1 MRRTTLVRRA
11 AIAAATPL
19 LLVTLTSCG
28 SDDADD
34 TANSSDSTSESDGAD
49 AAPVADVAQ
58 GEEVD
63 PEEFADEIASGLEDV
78 TTAHLTM
85 TMEGGTM
92 EMTAEGDV
100 DYTETPPAMAMTMSS
115 SAMGGEE
122 MDIRLVDG
130 TIYASVPGMTNGKFI
145 ALDSDDP
152 NNPMG
157 QLFTEQLD
165 PRKTMEGL
173 TEGIE
178 TVVFVGDEDVDGESL
193 RHYTMTLD
201 PEALK
206 ELAGDMMGQMGSGH
220 MGSGQPKVDFPEE
233 MTYDIWLDDESRT
246 RVTEMD
252 LGGANG
258 SVTVEMDGWGEPV
271 SIKAPP
277 ENEIVDMPGM
287 PGGTPAA

>member
-34 TANSSDSTSESDGAD
+34 TANTSASTSESDGAG
-49 AAPVADVAQ
+49 AAPVADVAE

-63 PEEFADEIASGLEDV
+63 PAEFADEIASGLDDV

-100 DYTETPPAMAMTMSS
+100 DYTETPPAMAMTMSN
-115 SAMGGEE
+115 SAMGEEE

-178 TVVFVGDEDVDGESL
+178 KVVFVGEEDVDGESL

-206 ELAGDMMGQMGSGH
+206 ELGGDMMGQMGT
-220 MGSGQPKVDFPEE
+220 GQPKVDLPEE

-252 LGGANG
+252 LGEANG
-258 SVTVEMDGWGEPV
+258 SVTVEMDAWGEPV
-271 SIKAPP
+271 SIEAPP
-277 ENEIVDMPGM
+277 EDEIVEMGSS
-287 PGGTPAA
+287 PAA